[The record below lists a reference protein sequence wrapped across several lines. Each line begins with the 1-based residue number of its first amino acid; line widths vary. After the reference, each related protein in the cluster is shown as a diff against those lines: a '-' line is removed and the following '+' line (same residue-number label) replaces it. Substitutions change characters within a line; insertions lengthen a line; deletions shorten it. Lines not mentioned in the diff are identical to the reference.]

1 MRIVC
6 VGGGPAGLYFAI
18 LAKLRDPRHEVAVME
33 RNPAGATHGWGVVFW
48 DALLDDLY
56 RNDRVSADEM
66 RKASVLYEGQEVRLR
81 DAPTAYLG
89 GYGFSVSR
97 RSMLEVLTARAQDL
111 GVDVQFEREV
121 TDLSELGDVDL
132 LVASD
137 GVNSPI
143 RERYA
148 DDFGT
153 DVAVGRNKY
162 IWLGTTKVFDA
173 FTFAFE
179 ETSAGWIWFHAYP
192 SASGNSTCIVE
203 CTPQTWSAL
212 GLDTLGGVEGVA
224 RLEQIFARHLDGH
237 ALLNRA
243 HGMGEAHWL
252 SFREII
258 NRTWYRG
265 NIVLMGDAA
274 HTTHFTIGSGTKLA
288 MRDAIALGDLLPA
301 DAADLPP
308 RLRYFDE
315 SGRATLRATQDAAHK
330 SMTWFENLDGKID
343 DDPVQFAYALWK
355 RRGNY
360 PRWRYQLHLATQIG
374 TLRRVR
380 REVSSARRSLR
391 ARKRGELGRVPA
403 GWARR

>member
-6 VGGGPAGLYFAI
+6 VGGGPAGMYFAI
-18 LAKLRDPRHEVAVME
+18 LAKLRDPRHEVAVIE

-56 RNDRVSADEM
+56 RNDPVSADEV

-81 DAPTAYLG
+81 DDATAYLG
-89 GYGFSVSR
+89 GYGFSVNR
-97 RSMLEVLTARAQDL
+97 RSMLEVLTARARDL
-111 GVDVQFEREV
+111 GIDVQFEREV

-148 DDFGT
+148 EDFET
-153 DVAVGRNKY
+153 RVAVGRNKY

-179 ETSAGWIWFHAYP
+179 ETAAGWIWFHAYP

-203 CTPQTWSAL
+203 CAPQTWSAL
-212 GLDTLGGVEGVA
+212 GLDTLGGDEGVA
-224 RLEQIFARHLDGH
+224 RLEQIFARPLSGH
-237 ALLNRA
+237 SLLNRA
-243 HGMGEAHWL
+243 QGMGEAHWL
-252 SFREII
+252 SFREIS
-258 NRTWYRG
+258 NRRWYRG

-274 HTTHFTIGSGTKLA
+274 HTTHFSIGSGTKLA
-288 MRDAIALGDLLPA
+288 IHDAIALHEVLPGE
-301 DAADLPP
+301 AADLPP
-308 RLRYFDE
+308 RLRSYDE
-315 SGRATLRATQDAAHK
+315 SRRVTLRATQDAAHK
-330 SMTWFENLDGKID
+330 SMTWFENLDENIE

-360 PRWRYQLHLATQIG
+360 PRWRYQLHLATQISA
-374 TLRRVR
+374 LRRVR
-380 REVSSARRSLR
+380 REVSSARRSLL
-391 ARKRGELGRVPA
+391 AHKRGERGRVR
-403 GWARR
+403 AR